1 LSECRLTLIQVVQQ
15 LDCYDDGLLIWA
27 RARTDLADLTPD
39 CEALV
44 APGLEDDG
52 VWWQER
58 GLSYVLEV
66 ELAKEAIQVW
76 RQWRDGAEPSAA
88 QRCATVIHYALN
100 DAYLEPDADKPAD
113 GPQGGG
119 SGTSEHLPTD

>member
-1 LSECRLTLIQVVQQ
+1 M
-15 LDCYDDGLLIWA
+15 IWA

-39 CEALV
+39 SEAVV
-44 APGLEDDG
+44 APQLEDDG
-52 VWWQER
+52 VWWAER

-88 QRCATVIHYALN
+88 QRCAAVIHYAVN
-100 DAYLEPDADKPAD
+100 DAYLEIDTDEP
-113 GPQGGG
+113 GGG
-119 SGTSEHLPTD
+119 SGAREHPPAD